1 MTEVFLYY
9 QCPMKYDIKTI
20 LTRHLELEAFYTGD
34 FSIRQG
40 RSNVS
45 VPTAPSAESEIMS
58 HSAEPDKSTLTSDIA
73 SMPSPSLGTLDEI
86 AAVVRQCRLCRLSAN
101 RTHAVP
107 GQGNAGAELVFVGEG
122 PGEDE
127 DAQGLAFVGRAGK
140 KLTDIIT
147 AMGLTREEVFICN
160 VVKCRPPGNRDPRPD
175 EALACLPYLKRQLE
189 LIGPKVIVALGAHA
203 AQRLLETGQAI
214 GELRGRFFEYHYS
227 NDHPPAK
234 LMPTYHPSYLIR
246 NYTVETRR
254 RVWDDMQKVMGEL
267 ENKPC

>member
-1 MTEVFLYY
+1 
-9 QCPMKYDIKTI
+9 MKDDLKTI
-20 LTRHLELEAFYTGD
+20 LTRHLELEAFYAGD
-34 FSIRQG
+34 FSIRG
-40 RSNVS
+40 APCTRSARTV
-45 VPTAPSAESEIMS
+45 PSAESDAMCPT
-58 HSAEPDKSTLTSDIA
+58 ARPQKSTPTSDIA
-73 SMPSPSLGTLDEI
+73 TLQAPPLDTLDAI
-86 AAVVRQCRLCRLSAN
+86 AAVVRQCRLCRLSEN

-107 GQGNAGAELVFVGEG
+107 GQGNPNAQLVFVGEG

-147 AMGLTREEVFICN
+147 AMGLRREDVFICN

-189 LIGPKVIVALGAHA
+189 LIEPKVIVALGAHA
-203 AQRLLETGQAI
+203 AQRLLETDQAI
-214 GELRGRFFEYHYS
+214 GRLRGRFFEYPYS

-246 NYTVETRR
+246 NYTVETRQ
-254 RVWDDMQKVMGEL
+254 RVWDDMQKVMEAL
-267 ENKPC
+267 KIKPARRD